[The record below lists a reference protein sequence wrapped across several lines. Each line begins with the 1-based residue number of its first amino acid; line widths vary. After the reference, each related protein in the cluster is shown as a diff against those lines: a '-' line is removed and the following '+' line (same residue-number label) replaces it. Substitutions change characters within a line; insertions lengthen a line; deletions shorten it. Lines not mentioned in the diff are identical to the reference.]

1 MDSFDREEQISRLEK
16 RYVAARSAL
25 AHCRGEFEL
34 LSRTPHESPAR
45 LAFLAQEVERLTRER
60 ARLGEQLVRLEDA
73 VV

>member
-25 AHCRGEFEL
+25 AECRGEFEL
-34 LSRTPHESPAR
+34 LSRTPAQSPAR
-45 LAFLAQEVERLTRER
+45 LVFLAQEVERLTRER

>member
-1 MDSFDREEQISRLEK
+1 MVLLNSFGKNTRVADAVRIRRWLESR
-16 RYVAARSAL
+16 VAAQ
-25 AHCRGEFEL
+25 
-34 LSRTPHESPAR
+34 